1 MITVIVAL
9 IILFFP
15 TKPSVPTE
23 DLGSSQ
29 LTTIQPPPEPG
40 PEFLVAGRR
49 LTLQPEGKVRWF
61 NTMCVAH
68 EKWFH
73 SKTLSGTSN
82 VPDTLVA
89 YLYKGAKGILFVS
102 DKKGNINLGHLDVFG
117 LEVKSGVWFLDAAN
131 DPIPDWYGKE

>member
-1 MITVIVAL
+1 
-9 IILFFP
+9 
-15 TKPSVPTE
+15 
-23 DLGSSQ
+23 
-29 LTTIQPPPEPG
+29 
-40 PEFLVAGRR
+40 
-49 LTLQPEGKVRWF
+49 
-61 NTMCVAH
+61 MCVAH